1 MRSEAFSS
9 NMSFFG
15 KKESKLYDD
24 YKLNI
29 LSSNVKKVDT
39 KNQLFIR
46 AIYLVIFYLVMTE
59 CKEAS
64 DGKHIGAVVHQDE
77 EEAAAKIERWK
88 SRVVFENEM
97 QKHGNLF
104 HL

>member
-1 MRSEAFSS
+1 
-9 NMSFFG
+9 
-15 KKESKLYDD
+15 
-24 YKLNI
+24 
-29 LSSNVKKVDT
+29 
-39 KNQLFIR
+39 
-46 AIYLVIFYLVMTE
+46 MTE
-59 CKEAS
+59 CKKAS

-104 HL
+104 HLKVISTY

>member
-1 MRSEAFSS
+1 
-9 NMSFFG
+9 
-15 KKESKLYDD
+15 
-24 YKLNI
+24 
-29 LSSNVKKVDT
+29 
-39 KNQLFIR
+39 
-46 AIYLVIFYLVMTE
+46 MTE

-88 SRVVFENEM
+88 SRVVFQNEM

-104 HL
+104 HLKVISTYEVNPYVELQV